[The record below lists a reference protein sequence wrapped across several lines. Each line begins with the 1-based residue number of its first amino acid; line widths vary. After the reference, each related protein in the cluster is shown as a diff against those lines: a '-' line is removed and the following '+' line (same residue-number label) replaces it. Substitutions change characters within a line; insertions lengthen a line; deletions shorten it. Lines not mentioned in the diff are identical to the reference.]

1 MIYGL
6 LESELTGNEEVF
18 NKTQPVGETFKYK
31 ISNIIDQGSEP
42 ICSTCSTSVFLD
54 WNYNK
59 EFDYYSL
66 FRKAGGTSAG
76 LSYTNLLNYLRK
88 KGLIQEYALVH
99 SEIPL
104 KTAITINGPCLG
116 VLMVRDSN
124 RPDFWEGKNSI
135 GLHGV
140 AIIGWDDKGFII
152 QNSWGDNWGNRGLT
166 TLPYNRFNEFKELWT
181 IVA

>member
-1 MIYGL
+1 MTYGL

-54 WNYNK
+54 WNYDK

-99 SEIPL
+99 SMVPL
-104 KTAITINGPCLG
+104 KTAIRVNGPCLG
-116 VLMVRDSN
+116 AIMVRDSN
-124 RPDFWEGKNSI
+124 RSDFWNGSRNI

-140 AIIGWDDKGFII
+140 AIIGWNEEGFII
-152 QNSWGDNWGNRGLT
+152 QNSWGRNWGNKGLT
-166 TLPYNRFNEFKELWT
+166 VLPYNKLNEFREIWT
-181 IVA
+181 IIA